1 VSIQAIDKRYSELAT
16 TCCCLSCGG
25 AAGHAAPQPGETC
38 LDLGSGR
45 GTDALRLAEQVGL
58 GGRVIGLDAAEGMLR
73 VARETAR
80 RLGVENAEFVRGEL
94 ERLPLADGA
103 VDLVISNCTLNHA
116 ADKRAVWREVARVL
130 RPGGRFVVSDI
141 LAVTPVP
148 AAFAQDPAAVA
159 ECWAGAVT
167 EAEYR
172 AQLSAAGFTE
182 IEVLERSEPY
192 PKGAIE
198 VLGWTIRGM
207 KKTTTP
213 ASEENR

>member
-1 VSIQAIDKRYSELAT
+1 MSIQAIDKRYSELAT
-16 TCCCLSCGG
+16 SCCCLSCGG
-25 AAGHAAPQPGETC
+25 AAGHAAPRPGETC

-45 GTDALRLAEQVGL
+45 GTDALRLAEAVGP

-80 RLGVENAEFVRGEL
+80 RLGIENAEFVRGEL
-94 ERLPLADGA
+94 ERLPLPDGA
-103 VDLVISNCTLNHA
+103 VDLVVSNCTLNHA

-130 RPGGRFVVSDI
+130 KPGGRFVVSDV
-141 LAVTPVP
+141 LAMAPVP
-148 AAFAQDPAAVA
+148 AAYAQDPEAVA

-172 AQLSAAGFTE
+172 AQLSAAGFAG
-182 IEVLERSEPY
+182 IEVLEQSAPY

-198 VLGWTIRGM
+198 VSSWTIRGV
-207 KKTTTP
+207 KPSSTP
-213 ASEENR
+213 APEENA